1 MATDEDKRP
10 ASRHVAEAL
19 QGRISAGEFGPGD
32 QLPTYRQLASEYDVA
47 VNTALAAVRV
57 LRDAGTVTIRPNAG
71 AYVRDASEEV
81 DIAAELNQARAELGE
96 LREAA
101 QRFETNLGSLEGRI
115 ASLASRLDETQ

>member
-1 MATDEDKRP
+1 M
-10 ASRHVAEAL
+10 AEAL